1 MLKNSEQP
9 VTTREEVIKEEAII
23 QCVIDPTVPEE
34 VKWDDKEDVSNS
46 VTWIYVL
53 TIFINFI
60 EIK

>member
-46 VTWIYVL
+46 VT
-53 TIFINFI
+53 
-60 EIK
+60 